1 MLWPFALYFSIVIIL
16 VVAILVFSSLL
27 GERHHERSTG
37 DPYESGIMVTGGA
50 RGRFDVGFFL
60 IAVFFVIFDLEAIF
74 LFGWALVVREAG
86 WIGYVEALIFMA
98 VLLVALAYLWR
109 IGALELKRLQHVIKG
124 AIDLR
129 HRTPSERPCATG
141 WDR

>member
-16 VVAILVFSSLL
+16 VAAILIISSLL
-27 GERHHERSTG
+27 GERHRERSTG
-37 DPYESGIMVTGGA
+37 DPYESGIMATGGA
-50 RGRFDVGFFL
+50 RGRFDVSFFL

-74 LFGWALVVREAG
+74 LFGWAVVVREAG

-98 VLLVALAYLWR
+98 VLLAALAYLWR
-109 IGALELKRLQHVIKG
+109 IGGLELKKLQHVIKG
-124 AIDLR
+124 TADLR
-129 HRTPSERPCATG
+129 CPRPSEKPSATA